1 MAVLEILRQRC
12 PIRLPIANAIQ
23 EEQMFWTCAAIR
35 GDELDAFHALA
46 ELLAQ
51 TAVTH
56 RSKLLE
62 ISDDHDI
69 RQVWLFLDSLEQTL
83 PFQIVILRPL
93 VTKNNLVLPET

>member
-1 MAVLEILRQRC
+1 
-12 PIRLPIANAIQ
+12 
-23 EEQMFWTCAAIR
+23 MFWTCAAIR
-35 GDELDAFHALA
+35 GHELDGFHSLA
-46 ELLAQ
+46 ELPAH

-69 RQVWLFLDSLEQTL
+69 RQVWLFLDSLEQPL

-93 VTKNNLVLPET
+93 VTKTTPHTS